1 MLSQDDIKQ
10 IRQVLGEE
18 IESRTRTIVK
28 EELKPINIELG
39 KINSEL
45 GTINKDIDNI
55 NNELV
60 IINKDIGKIKKD
72 LSKIKKDI
80 TGIKQNQEDI
90 TDWLYDEDN
99 KIKIRLSA
107 LEKAQGVHL

>member
-39 KINSEL
+39 VINNELGKINSEL
-45 GTINKDIDNI
+45 GTINKDIGK
-55 NNELV
+55 
-60 IINKDIGKIKKD
+60 INKDLGKIKKD
-72 LSKIKKDI
+72 VM
-80 TGIKQNQEDI
+80 GIKQNQEDI

-99 KIKIRLSA
+99 KIKMRLSA